1 MKIRQVTEAVERCA
15 PRECAEEWDNPGMM
29 LGDAER
35 ECTGVLVCLDC
46 TLAAAEQAK
55 EEGCNLIVSHHP
67 FIFRPVRSL
76 TADTAKGRTA
86 EFLFANGIAV
96 YSAHTNLDSADEGL
110 SRTLAEIFGGSNA
123 ELCGCGC
130 YADVAEETAAEL
142 ARKVAGALDDP
153 TVKVSCPDAKVA
165 RIYVVSGAGGDDAGL
180 AAAMSGADALVT
192 GEVKHHVFT
201 ESCEA
206 GFPVVEFSHYYSEII
221 CCDVLKGMIKSAFG
235 GLNVVEAYRSCPYK
249 TLEEL

>member
-1 MKIRQVTEAVERCA
+1 MKISQIAAAIEKYA
-15 PRECAEEWDNPGMM
+15 PRENAFEWDNVGLM
-29 LGDAER
+29 LGDADA

-46 TLAAAEQAK
+46 TFAVALQARD
-55 EEGCNLIVSHHP
+55 EGCNLIVSHHP
-67 FIFRPVRSL
+67 FIFKPMDRLTLDDPKAKMVR
-76 TADTAKGRTA
+76 
-86 EFLFANGIAV
+86 FLFRNNIAV
-96 YSAHTNLDSADEGL
+96 YSAHTNLDIADEGL
-110 SRTLAEIFGGSNA
+110 ARTLAEIFGGGNA

-206 GFPVVEFSHYYSEII
+206 GFPVVEFSHYYSEIL
-221 CCDVLKGMIKSAFG
+221 CCDVLKGAIKSSFG
-235 GLNVVEAYRSCPYK
+235 DLRVIEAHRRCPYK
-249 TLEEL
+249 TLEEV